1 MRRSIL
7 QQLLVSITFPNFL
20 DAGESGQNDAF
31 LIIILMGEAVGSLSG
46 LLGKTA
52 QEWMLVCH

>member
-1 MRRSIL
+1 M